1 VSPNPQ
7 LQPVLEAMP
16 NDEAERATNA
26 GVWRRAIAGPA
37 GLALLL
43 AGGGMMVRVLLLTF
57 QQQGVALHYAFYTGV
72 ACVLAGVALLLI
84 ALPKIVSGAERVGG
98 DTEPTPETG

>member
-1 VSPNPQ
+1 MSPTPQ
-7 LQPVLEAMP
+7 RQPVLEALSQ
-16 NDEAERATNA
+16 DESARTSDS

-43 AGGGMMVRVLLLTF
+43 AGGGLMVRVLLLTF
-57 QQQGVALHYAFYTGV
+57 QQQGVVLHYALYTGI
-72 ACVLAGVALLLI
+72 ACVLAGVALVLI
-84 ALPKIVSGAERVGG
+84 ALPKIVSAAERAGG